1 MAPLCT
7 FMSDL
12 PPAVS
17 QWNKSAWQLG
27 EFSMN
32 NNINNTGDDEWQQQP
47 EDSLPNTN
55 ATSDATGDA
64 TQRVT
69 DAPRRVRPRTG
80 PIVWGALFLTF
91 CVWVAQRSFFPEIIA
106 PEMWLT
112 FTAIG
117 LGILLLAVGIIVG
130 LGDRR
135 RQPRS

>member
-1 MAPLCT
+1 
-7 FMSDL
+7 
-12 PPAVS
+12 
-17 QWNKSAWQLG
+17 
-27 EFSMN
+27 MN

-112 FTAIG
+112 FTAIE